1 MKEIIIIGNNEFAE
15 IASVYFEKDYGYVNI
30 LYKGVEVDDDE
41 LPYLT
46 RKEVEAIACFCA
58 YVDKHK
64 QAMRSHQQIFFQEA
78 QLLNQEWVRLCD
90 AARVP
95 EQLNQNDMNKILDA
109 KTNFNRK
116 LFNKSY
122 KPVK

>member
-1 MKEIIIIGNNEFAE
+1 MYNNAFYISGKYAKYQQ
-15 IASVYFEKDYGYVNI
+15 VGDTLYFEKDYGYVNI

-64 QAMRSHQQIFFQEA
+64 
-78 QLLNQEWVRLCD
+78 
-90 AARVP
+90 
-95 EQLNQNDMNKILDA
+95 
-109 KTNFNRK
+109 
-116 LFNKSY
+116 
-122 KPVK
+122 